1 MWAPVIFVLWVVVVA
16 IVEVASTTVVQRHG
30 AVVMLMT
37 KHLIGTLSAVA
48 AGMTMHTKIPVF
60 YWCRQL
66 VMSWRSLEGK
76 LFLGV
81 AIGNIVALFCMYAGY
96 GSGGMAGAYAFKS
109 TEPLMTCILSTA
121 LMQKLLGMC
130 IPSEHLSKR
139 TPPGSIEWFSVGL
152 VCLGST
158 MCSLAL
164 HGMSMSTVSVT
175 SAWILASNFA
185 FGARTV
191 FQKALFVESPVV
203 TAGQT
208 DVVVRL
214 FVDMGAVGF
223 AFFSVVFLWEY
234 PTLDFTTPENPLRG
248 DDVVCMLISGVGYFV
263 VQALNCLV
271 LLHFSSIEY
280 SVAKQMRVII
290 LFVFSATYFSV
301 TFQHFWVA
309 VFGGGLVIVGTVLF
323 AKKRDGQ
330 AASPTAS
337 NCDGAS

>member
-1 MWAPVIFVLWVVVVA
+1 MWLPLIFFLWVVVVA

-30 AVVMLMT
+30 AVVMLTT
-37 KHLIGTLSAVA
+37 KHWIGTASAVA
-48 AGMTMHTKIPVF
+48 AGSMMQTKIPAF

-66 VMSWRSLEGK
+66 SASWRSLEGK

-81 AIGNIVALFCMYAGY
+81 AFGNIAALYCMYTAY

-109 TEPLMTCILSTA
+109 TEPLMTCILSTV
-121 LMQKLLGMC
+121 LFQRLIGLL
-130 IPSEHLSKR
+130 IPSDHLSKR
-139 TPPGSIEWFSVGL
+139 APPGPMEWFSVGL

-164 HGMSMSTVSVT
+164 HGMSLATVSVT
-175 SAWILASNFA
+175 SSWILASNFA

-191 FQKALFVESPVV
+191 FQKALFLESPVV

-214 FVDMGAVGF
+214 FVDMGAVGSV
-223 AFFSVVFLWEY
+223 FFTLSFLWEF
-234 PTLDFTTPENPLRG
+234 PTLDFTTPDSPLRG
-248 DDVVCMLISGVGYFV
+248 DDIICMVISGVGYFV

-271 LLHFSSIEY
+271 LLHFTSVEY

-290 LFVFSATYFSV
+290 LFVFSAMYFAV
-301 TFQHFWVA
+301 TFQHPWLA
-309 VFGGGLVIVGTVLF
+309 VFGGALVIGGTLLF
-323 AKKRDGQ
+323 STKRESQ
-330 AASPTAS
+330 STNAVSF
-337 NCDGAS
+337 DGAS